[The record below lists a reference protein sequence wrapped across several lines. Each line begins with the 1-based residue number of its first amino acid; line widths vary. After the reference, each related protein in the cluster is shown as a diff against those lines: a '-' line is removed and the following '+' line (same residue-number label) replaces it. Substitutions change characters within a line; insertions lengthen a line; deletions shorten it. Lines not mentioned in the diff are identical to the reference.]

1 MKESVA
7 VTSGVATDDGVPMLQ
22 MRGIDKRF
30 PGVIANDNVDFDVR
44 AGEVHALLGENGAGK
59 STLMKVLFGL
69 YHPDAGEVL
78 LNGKPLRLRSPH
90 DAIKAG
96 VGMIHQH
103 FMLVPTLTV
112 TENVALGLGRNPF
125 AAVDLPG
132 IARRITELSNTY
144 HLGIDPEARIWQLA
158 VGERQRVEILKVL
171 YRRARLLVLDEPTAV
186 LTPGEVDELLRTLR
200 RIADDGCGLIFI
212 SHKLHEAIDFADRIT
227 VMRDGAVTGEVLPA
241 ETSLEQLAQLMVGR
255 PVKLIPDKA
264 PSVPGAAVLEL
275 SGLTVGG
282 DRRRVAVD
290 AVTLEVRAGEVV
302 GIAGVSGN
310 GQRELADAIAGLR
323 PVVAGTVRIN
333 GVETTNQSPR
343 DSRAAGLAYVPEERM
358 REGAIGDFSVCENLI
373 LLNHAESTNA
383 SHGLLQ
389 MRAIREYARRL
400 VSAYVVKTPSLDTP
414 VRSLSGGNIQKM
426 IMAREMSAA
435 AAALVVSQPTRGVD
449 IGAAEYIHARLID
462 ARTAGVGV
470 LLISGDLD
478 EVLGMSD
485 RIGVMF
491 EGRLVAMLERSD
503 CTPER
508 LGLLMAGESDG
519 TE

>member
-1 MKESVA
+1 MVM
-7 VTSGVATDDGVPMLQ
+7 TSRVATDETTPMLQ

-59 STLMKVLFGL
+59 STLMKILFGM
-69 YHPDAGEVL
+69 YQPDRGEVL
-78 LNGKPLRLRSPH
+78 LHGKPLRLRSPH
-90 DAIKAG
+90 DAIEAG

-125 AAVDLPG
+125 AGVDLPG
-132 IARRITELSNTY
+132 VARRITELSKTY
-144 HLGIDPEARIWQLA
+144 HLGIDPEAKCWQLA

-171 YRRARLLVLDEPTAV
+171 YREARLLVLDEPTAV
-186 LTPGEVDELLRTLR
+186 LTPGEVDDLLRTLR

-212 SHKLHEAIDFADRIT
+212 SHKLRESIDFADRIT

-241 ETSLEQLAQLMVGR
+241 ETSFDQLAQLMVGR
-255 PVKLIPDKA
+255 PVKLIPDKE
-264 PSVPGAAVLEL
+264 PSVPGPAVLTV
-275 SGLTVGG
+275 SDLTVAG
-282 DRRRVAVD
+282 DRRHVAVD
-290 AVTLEVRAGEVV
+290 AVTFEVRAGEVV

-323 PVVAGTVRIN
+323 PVVSGAVRIN
-333 GVETTNQSPR
+333 GVETTNKSPR

-358 REGAIGDFSVCENLI
+358 REGAIGDFSVWENLI
-373 LLNHAESTNA
+373 LLNHVGSPNA
-383 SHGLLQ
+383 SRGFLH
-389 MRAIREYARRL
+389 MRAIREQAQKL
-400 VSAYVVKTPSLDTP
+400 VSSYVVRTPSLDTP

-435 AAALVVSQPTRGVD
+435 AAVLVVSQPTRGVD
-449 IGAAEYIHARLID
+449 IGAAEYIHARLVD
-462 ARTAGVGV
+462 ARAAGVGI
-470 LLISGDLD
+470 LLISGELE

-491 EGRLVAMLERSD
+491 EGRLVAMLERKD
-503 CTPER
+503 CTAER
-508 LGLLMAGESDG
+508 LGLLMAGESDDTDRRAG
-519 TE
+519 

>member
-1 MKESVA
+1 MA
-7 VTSGVATDDGVPMLQ
+7 MTSRVATDETTPMLQ

-59 STLMKVLFGL
+59 STLMKILFGL
-69 YHPDAGEVL
+69 YRPDRGEVL
-78 LNGKPLRLRSPH
+78 LHGKPLRLRSPH
-90 DAIKAG
+90 DAIEAG

-125 AAVDLPG
+125 AEVDLPG
-132 IARRITELSNTY
+132 VARRITELSNTY
-144 HLGIDPEARIWQLA
+144 HLGIDPEAKCWQLA

-171 YRRARLLVLDEPTAV
+171 YREARLLVLDEPTAV

-212 SHKLHEAIDFADRIT
+212 SHKLREAMDFADRIT

-241 ETSLEQLAQLMVGR
+241 ETSLDQLAQLMVGR

-264 PSVPGAAVLEL
+264 PSVPGPAVLTV
-275 SGLTVGG
+275 SDLTVAG
-282 DRRRVAVD
+282 DRRPVAVD
-290 AVTLEVRAGEVV
+290 AVTFEVRAGEVV

-323 PVVAGTVRIN
+323 PVVSGTVRIN
-333 GVETTNQSPR
+333 GVETTNNSPR
-343 DSRAAGLAYVPEERM
+343 DSRSAGLAYVPEERM
-358 REGAIGDFSVCENLI
+358 REGAIGDFSVWENLI
-373 LLNHAESTNA
+373 LLNHTGSPNA
-383 SHGLLQ
+383 SRGFLQ
-389 MRAIREYARRL
+389 MRAIREQAQKL
-400 VSAYVVKTPSLDTP
+400 VSSYVVKTPSLDTP

-435 AAALVVSQPTRGVD
+435 AAVLVVSQPTRGVD

-462 ARTAGVGV
+462 ARAAGVGI
-470 LLISGDLD
+470 LLISGDLE

-491 EGRLVAMLERSD
+491 EGRLVAMLERND
-503 CTPER
+503 CTAER
-508 LGLLMAGESDG
+508 LGLLMAGETQTDRRAG
-519 TE
+519 

>member
-1 MKESVA
+1 
-7 VTSGVATDDGVPMLQ
+7 MLQ
-22 MRGIDKRF
+22 MRGIEKRF
-30 PGVIANDNVDFDVR
+30 PGVIANNNVDFDVR

-59 STLMKVLFGL
+59 STLMNILFGL
-69 YHPDAGEVL
+69 HHPDSGEVL
-78 LNGKPLRLRSPH
+78 LHGKPLRLRSPH
-90 DAIKAG
+90 DAIEAG

-112 TENVALGLGRNPF
+112 TENVALGLGRNPL
-125 AAVDLPG
+125 AGVDLPG
-132 IARRITELSNTY
+132 IARRITELSNAY
-144 HLGIDPEARIWQLA
+144 HLGIDPEAKCWQLA

-171 YRRARLLVLDEPTAV
+171 YREARLLVLDEPTAV
-186 LTPGEVDELLRTLR
+186 LTPGEVDQLLRTLR

-212 SHKLHEAIDFADRIT
+212 SHKLHEAIAFADRIT

-255 PVKLIPDKA
+255 PVKLVPDKA
-264 PSVPGAAVLEL
+264 PSVPGAQV
-275 SGLTVGG
+275 LTVSDLTVAG
-282 DRRRVAVD
+282 DRRSVAVD
-290 AVTLEVRAGEVV
+290 GVTLEVRAGEVV

-323 PVVAGTVRIN
+323 PVESGTVRIN
-333 GVETTNQSPR
+333 GVETTNNSPR
-343 DSRAAGLAYVPEERM
+343 ESRAAGLAYVPEERM
-358 REGAIGDFSVCENLI
+358 REGAIGDFTVWENLI
-373 LLNHAESTNA
+373 LLNHADSGNA
-383 SHGLLQ
+383 SRGFLQ
-389 MRAIREYARRL
+389 MRAIREQGEKLMSSYA
-400 VSAYVVKTPSLDTP
+400 VKTPSLDTP

-435 AAALVVSQPTRGVD
+435 AAVLVVSQPTRGVD
-449 IGAAEYIHARLID
+449 IGAAEYIHARLVD
-462 ARTAGVGV
+462 ARTAGVGI

-491 EGRLVAMLERSD
+491 EGRLVAMLERSE
-503 CTPER
+503 CTAER

-519 TE
+519 ST

>member
-1 MKESVA
+1 MTSRV
-7 VTSGVATDDGVPMLQ
+7 VTDETTPMLQ

-59 STLMKVLFGL
+59 STLMKILFGL
-69 YHPDAGEVL
+69 QHPDKGEVL
-78 LNGKPLRLRSPH
+78 LHGKPLRLRSPH
-90 DAIKAG
+90 DAIEAG

-125 AAVDLPG
+125 AAVDLAS
-132 IARRITELSNTY
+132 IARRLTELSNTY
-144 HLGIDPEARIWQLA
+144 HLGIDPEAKCWQLA

-171 YRRARLLVLDEPTAV
+171 YRQARLLVLDEPTAV

-212 SHKLHEAIDFADRIT
+212 SHKLNEAIAFADRIT

-241 ETSLEQLAQLMVGR
+241 ETSRAQLAHLMVGR
-255 PVKLIPDKA
+255 PVKLVPDMP
-264 PSVPGAAVLEL
+264 PSVPGATVLSV
-275 SGLTVGG
+275 SGLTVAG

-323 PVVAGTVRIN
+323 PVVSGTVTIN
-333 GVETTNQSPR
+333 GVDTTNNSPH

-358 REGAIGDFSVCENLI
+358 REGAIADFSVWENLI
-373 LLNHAESTNA
+373 LLNHAEEPNA
-383 SHGLLQ
+383 SRGFLQ
-389 MRAIREYARRL
+389 MRAIRERAQTL
-400 VSAYVVKTPSLDTP
+400 VSSYTVKTPGLDTP

-435 AAALVVSQPTRGVD
+435 AAVLVVSQPTRGVD
-449 IGAAEYIHARLID
+449 IGAAEYIHARLVD
-462 ARTAGVGV
+462 ARTAGVGI
-470 LLISGDLD
+470 LLISGELE

-491 EGRLVAMLERSD
+491 EGRLVAMLERSE
-503 CTPER
+503 CTQER
-508 LGLLMAGESDG
+508 LGLLMAGELGGREETQVD
-519 TE
+519 